1 MINVALI
8 GPGRV
13 GLMYL
18 DIVSSFSDCKISGV
32 LCSNENTCTAIKS
45 KFGCPVFTPDDI
57 DLFFECRPDVVII
70 ASPEWTH
77 ARYLEACMNENVSV
91 IVEKPLVAEWAEFE
105 RLRTKLKAY
114 SRPILP
120 CFTTRFDT
128 RFERLQSEIRTR
140 KQSHTLI
147 WSQRDADSLAV
158 RRVEGKIPLTY
169 WIVCHDFDLIRYL
182 TNREVVRVKALSG
195 VRNGHMVDDYFVI
208 QLSLDCGGSA
218 IVTSSWCFP
227 PDSLTRSF
235 SFRYSSDELIAEVD
249 DAGYLIKAVGRET
262 PAKQVQEPVV
272 DESDFLEASKRMIR
286 SFIDTCVLGTD
297 NRVNVRDA
305 ISALA
310 ISEACNRSLIEN
322 REVAI
327 NEVLL

>member
-18 DIVSSFSDCKISGV
+18 DIVSAFSDCKISGV

-45 KFGCPVFTPDDI
+45 KFGCPVFTPDDM
-57 DLFFECRPDVVII
+57 DLFFGCRPDVVII
-70 ASPEWTH
+70 SSPEWTH
-77 ARYLEACMNENVSV
+77 ARYLEACMNENVPV
-91 IVEKPLVAEWAEFE
+91 IVEKPLVGEWAEFE
-105 RLRTKLKAY
+105 RLRTKLKTY

-128 RFERLQSEIRTR
+128 RFERLQTVISSRQPIN
-140 KQSHTLI
+140 TLI

-182 TNREVVRVKALSG
+182 TNREVVSVTAISG
-195 VRNGHMVDDYFVI
+195 VRNGRIVDDYFVI
-208 QLSLDCGGSA
+208 RLSLDCGGSA

-235 SFRYSSDELIAEVD
+235 SFRYLSDGLIAEVD
-249 DAGYLIKAVGRET
+249 DDGDLITTASVET
-262 PAKQVQEPVV
+262 PVLLDSEPDVQE
-272 DESDFLEASKRMIR
+272 SNFLNASKRMIR
-286 SFIDTCVLGTD
+286 SFIDTCVLGIC
-297 NRVNVRDA
+297 NRVGVSDA
-305 ISALA
+305 MYALA
-310 ISEACNRSLIEN
+310 ISEACNRSVLER

-327 NEVLL
+327 SEVLL